1 MLLISEN
8 ESLFTRSAVFK
19 DSQFLI
25 IVTENQSAA
34 SQESTVDEQI
44 SMLRQELGDKVAQ
57 IEA

>member
-8 ESLFTRSAVFK
+8 ESLFTRSVVFK